1 MNNGY
6 LPTRIDTLI
15 GAGTH
20 VQGDIACTGVLRVQG
35 EVQGSVLCHR
45 RPGGA
50 LIVDSGGSVAGAVD
64 AAHMIVRGRVSGP
77 AHACQSIEIHSGAS
91 LVGDV
96 SFKEIAIHAGGIME
110 GLLAPTVA
118 TAGSEPAKQDS
129 LDVAAGAEPPI
140 ASAAS
145 AASAPARNF
154 ADRLGGRRK
163 VGIAIAL
170 AILVAGAWVGSRPT
184 AVPSSADEA
193 THASAAVP
201 PEPTDPNPAISG
213 NVDATTADAIIAG
226 VKTTAQQPL
235 GKPQEEVVAV
245 NGANPG
251 RAADVFLLITHEPA
265 VLYRKP
271 RDEPGDGTRIAM
283 TAGEKISVSFS
294 PDELFR
300 VVKGQAI
307 DIFFQGQKVPRRVL
321 GSGAWIRFVPVATAT
336 KPDN

>member
-1 MNNGY
+1 MKNGY

-35 EVQGSVLCHR
+35 EVLGNVLCHR
-45 RPGGA
+45 RSGGA
-50 LIVDSGGSVAGAVD
+50 LIVDSAGNVAGAVE
-64 AAHMIVRGRVSGP
+64 APHMIVRGRVSGP
-77 AHACQSIEIHSGAS
+77 AHACRSIEIHAGAS

-96 SFKEIAIHAGGIME
+96 SFKEIAIHSGGILE

-118 TAGSEPAKQDS
+118 TADSETGQPDG
-129 LDVAAGAEPPI
+129 LDAAAGAKPSG
-140 ASAAS
+140 AFTAA
-145 AASAPARNF
+145 ATAGNF
-154 ADRLGGRRK
+154 VDRLGGMRK

-170 AILVAGAWVGSRPT
+170 AILVAGAWIGSRPT

-193 THASAAVP
+193 AQASTAVSP
-201 PEPTDPNPAISG
+201 DAPASTPVLSG
-213 NVDATTADAIIAG
+213 NADATTAEAIRAS
-226 VKTTAQQPL
+226 VKTSAQQP
-235 GKPQEEVVAV
+235 PQEKQEEIVAV

-251 RAADVFLLITHEPA
+251 RAADVFLLIAHEPA

-271 RDEPGDGTRIAM
+271 RGEPGEGTRIAM
-283 TAGEKISVSFS
+283 SGGEKISVSIS

-321 GSGAWIRFVPVATAT
+321 GSGAWISFVPVATQR
-336 KPDN
+336 